1 MARKRQIDSDDD
13 YTDDDASFE
22 PKKRRTSAGKG
33 RKPAKRLTKSKGAG
47 REHDASDAEV
57 EYMADAQTPGSPE
70 TLQTR
75 PHSVSLHVISRPE
88 PLRQAL
94 SEWYEGVHE
103 SRGMPWRKPFDHSW
117 DAGQR
122 AQRAYE
128 VRSPLT
134 TSRLQ
139 VDPQ

>member
-33 RKPAKRLTKSKGAG
+33 GKAKRLTKSKGAG
-47 REHDASDAEV
+47 RKRDASDAEV
-57 EYMADAQTPGSPE
+57 EYMAEAQTSGSPG

-75 PHSVSLHVISRPE
+75 PHSVSLHVISHPA

-94 SEWYEGVHE
+94 SEWYEGVHA
-103 SRGMPWRKPFDHSW
+103 SRGMPWRKPFDRSW
-117 DAGQR
+117 DAEQR

-128 VRSPLT
+128 VRSSLST
-134 TSRLQ
+134 FRVQ
-139 VDPQ
+139 VNI

>member
-13 YTDDDASFE
+13 YTDGDASFE

-33 RKPAKRLTKSKGAG
+33 GRTAKRLAKSKGAG
-47 REHDASDAEV
+47 RERDASDAEV
-57 EYMADAQTPGSPE
+57 EYMDESQAPNSPE

-75 PHSVSLHVISRPE
+75 PHSVSLHVISHPA

-94 SEWYEGVHE
+94 SEWYEGVHA

-117 DAGQR
+117 DAEQR

-128 VRSPLT
+128 VCSLLT
-134 TSRLQ
+134 TPWVQ
-139 VDPQ
+139 VDI